1 MSGKNISEDEV
12 KLIIDAESA
21 KAQQAI
27 HELEKESRKLQEEN
41 KARLDQMLKL
51 EAAGQITE
59 GRYRRRK
66 GIRGSGQR
74 NLYNKL
80 VWPIIYKRVFPE
92 LKYGLTDEVRHQLR
106 EQLKAALKG

>member
-59 GRYRRRK
+59 GRYSIHYFTQE
-66 GIRGSGQR
+66 GHPGQR
-74 NLYNKL
+74 TAQPL
-80 VWPIIYKRVFPE
+80 
-92 LKYGLTDEVRHQLR
+92 Q
-106 EQLKAALKG
+106 

>member
-51 EAAGQITE
+51 EADAG
-59 GRYRRRK
+59 RA
-66 GIRGSGQR
+66 SG
-74 NLYNKL
+74 
-80 VWPIIYKRVFPE
+80 
-92 LKYGLTDEVRHQLR
+92 
-106 EQLKAALKG
+106 AADSATSTISWCGPSSTSASSRS

>member
-51 EAAGQITE
+51 EAATQE
-59 GRYRRRK
+59 GHP
-66 GIRGSGQR
+66 GQR
-74 NLYNKL
+74 TAQPL
-80 VWPIIYKRVFPE
+80 
-92 LKYGLTDEVRHQLR
+92 Q
-106 EQLKAALKG
+106 